1 MNTTASHDETV
12 AAAVAELSER
22 LGSDVTIVGHHYQSD
37 EVIRHCCIRGD
48 SLELARKVAR
58 ISSRCIVFCGVYFMG
73 ESAALLAAPDQSV
86 HIPDHGADCVLSLMS
101 PAVLAERILDK
112 LTASGRRVIPLAY
125 VNTSLALK
133 AVVGRYGGSV
143 CTSANASLMLDWARK
158 QGDGVLFL
166 PDGNLA
172 RNTAYAAGM
181 TDADMH
187 ELNIARGGE
196 AVDLKAAGKAELLL
210 WPGCC
215 AVHAR
220 FRPEHVAAAR
230 AADPGCSVIVHPE
243 CAPDVTAVA
252 DAAGSTAR
260 IIEYVRR
267 APDGSVVYVGTEINL
282 VRRLAAEQEGRIV
295 VKPLRVAACSHM
307 GKVTPAKLYAVLDR
321 LCRNEDEPV
330 CVVAET
336 AVPARAALE
345 RMLEVCA

>member
-1 MNTTASHDETV
+1 MNTVVPHDESV
-12 AAAVAELSER
+12 AAAVAELCER
-22 LGSDVTIVGHHYQSD
+22 LGSDVTIMGHHYQSD
-37 EVIRHCCIRGD
+37 EVIRHCRIRGD
-48 SLELARKVAR
+48 SLELARKVAG
-58 ISSRCIVFCGVYFMG
+58 ISSRRIVFCGVYFMG

-86 HIPDHGADCVLSLMS
+86 HIPDHGAECVLSLTS
-101 PAVLAERILDK
+101 PAVLAERVLGR

-133 AVVGRYGGSV
+133 AVVGSYGGSV
-143 CTSANASLMLDWARK
+143 CTSANASRMLDWARR

-181 TDADMH
+181 TDADIH
-187 ELNIARGGE
+187 QLNITRRGE
-196 AVDLKAAGKAELLL
+196 AVDVKAADKAELLI

-243 CAPDVTAVA
+243 CAPEVAALA

-260 IIEYVRR
+260 IIDHVRR
-267 APDGSVVYVGTEINL
+267 VPDGSVVYVGTEINL
-282 VRRLAAEQEGRIV
+282 VRRLAAEQKGRIL
-295 VKPLRVAACSHM
+295 VKPLRVAGCSHM
-307 GKVTPAKLYAVLDR
+307 GKTTLSKLRAVLER

-330 CVVAET
+330 RVVEKT
-336 AVPARAALE
+336 AAPARAALE
-345 RMLEVCA
+345 RMLAVCA